1 MSSVYP
7 GVPFGAPSLFRV
19 YPCERRNPNESQIHN
34 RVRRRSRSPLHTNG
48 AQTQEGGIKVLSD
61 LGKKLLNLAS
71 DLSEAVKEQNWFK
84 VRGVQNDLIKMSID
98 EGAEEVVP
106 NDQ

>member
-1 MSSVYP
+1 M
-7 GVPFGAPSLFRV
+7 
-19 YPCERRNPNESQIHN
+19 
-34 RVRRRSRSPLHTNG
+34 
-48 AQTQEGGIKVLSD
+48 LSD